1 MRLVLT
7 LVASAAVLA
16 ACGGGGDSGNSNNAG
31 GNSSNSIA
39 PAVVLTK
46 DNYVEVAQEGLTS
59 QAFLLKNSSLPMGG
73 ANNQTERLA
82 QIGQDFLPSAQTRFG
97 KASSMAVKSVQSE
110 SMPCDGGGSMTI
122 TANDRNGNQLL
133 DSGDALTFTANQC
146 RENGVLLSGSLVI
159 TVQRLQGNLDSYPYA
174 LDATVSYQQL
184 TASSG
189 QEQIVGNGDV
199 TLSVDARNYNIQ
211 NLSLKTSQ
219 FSAAYRRGT
228 QSFTQTLQNYEASL
242 KETSSTDTTAVN
254 GTVTSTG
261 FGTQSVKVQTLTPFV
276 RSSGAYPSSG
286 QALFTGANKAT
297 VRATALDSTRVKI
310 ELDADGDGVYELN
323 TTKLWREL

>member
-16 ACGGGGDSGNSNNAG
+16 ACGGGGDGGNNNTG
-31 GNSSNSIA
+31 GNSAGSVA

-46 DNYVEVAQEGLTS
+46 DNYVAVAQEGLTS
-59 QAFLLKNSSLPMGG
+59 QAFLLKNSSLPGG
-73 ANNQTERLA
+73 GKKNQTERLA

-97 KASSMAVKSVQSE
+97 KASSMAVRSEQSE

-122 TANDRNGNQLL
+122 TANDRNGNQQL
-133 DSGDALTFTANQC
+133 DSGDVLTFTANQC
-146 RENGVLLSGSLVI
+146 RENGVLLSGRLVI
-159 TVQRLQGNLDSYPYA
+159 TVQRLQGNLESYPYS

-189 QEQIVGNGDV
+189 QEQIVGNGDL
-199 TLSVDARNYNIQ
+199 TLSADARDYNTQ
-211 NLSLKTSQ
+211 NLSLKISQ
-219 FSAAYRRGT
+219 FSAAYRRGA

-242 KETSSTDTTAVN
+242 AQTSRTDTTVVN
-254 GTVTSTG
+254 GLITSTG
-261 FGTQSVKVQTLTPFV
+261 FGTQSVKVQTLAPFV
-276 RSSGAYPSSG
+276 SSYSAYPSSG